1 MYVTIRRYEGV
12 QFPDEAAAKVQR
24 EFLPIISKIPG
35 FQEYYAIKT
44 GDAVVTSVSV
54 FKDKPGADES
64 VRAATQW
71 VQKHLS
77 KHLPNPPQIT
87 SGETFAHTAAMRKP
101 SAA

>member
-12 QFPDEAAAKVQR
+12 QFPNEAAAKVQR

-44 GDAVVTSVSV
+44 GDTVVTSVSV
-54 FKDKPGADES
+54 FKDKPGSDES

-71 VQKHLS
+71 VEKHLS

-87 SGETFAHTAAMRKP
+87 SGDAFAHTSTMRKQ
-101 SAA
+101 SAS